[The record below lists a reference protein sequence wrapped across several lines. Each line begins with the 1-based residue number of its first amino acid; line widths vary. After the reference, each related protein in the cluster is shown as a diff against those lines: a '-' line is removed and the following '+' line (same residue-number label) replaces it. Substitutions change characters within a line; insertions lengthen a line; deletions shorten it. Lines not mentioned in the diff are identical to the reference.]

1 MQGWESGSLPASTHS
16 FKEQGV
22 NTLCM
27 QSQRTLGFHVWLTG
41 LEAQSEWAAA
51 RDHLQLQSNG
61 SQCGGVR
68 AQLTL
73 PSTQGLAILC
83 PALVK
88 HHFSFALTLAFAG
101 LFCEQS

>member
-1 MQGWESGSLPASTHS
+1 MQGWESCPLPASTHS

-22 NTLCM
+22 NTLCR
-27 QSQRTLGFHVWLTG
+27 QSQRTLGFHVWLAG

-51 RDHLQLQSNG
+51 RDHQQHQSNG
-61 SQCGGVR
+61 SPCSGR

-83 PALVK
+83 PAPVK
-88 HHFSFALTLAFAG
+88 HHFIFALTFAFAG